1 MVPSNCRH
9 LILAFCTALL
19 MSVVVQAQCNPGLH
33 AGIHA
38 DFVPMTPAFTDPPVV
53 HLSFLLVND
62 SDSTID
68 VAPQYWRTL
77 IGGKEISDP
86 TQGNGPAPTGGWVP
100 LGPGQNHQLGAR
112 LNVFQYFPHPG
123 EYRITWKGRNFQ
135 SPTISIT
142 IPPDAY
148 RSTGSINGVR

>member
-1 MVPSNCRH
+1 MVSSNCRH
-9 LILAFCTALL
+9 FILAFSTALL
-19 MSVVVQAQCNPGLH
+19 MSLVVRAQCNPGLH
-33 AGIHA
+33 AGIRA
-38 DFVPMTPAFTDPPVV
+38 DFAPMTPAFTESPVV
-53 HLSFLLVND
+53 SLSFLLVND

-68 VAPQYWRTL
+68 VAPQSWRIL
-77 IGGKEISDP
+77 IDGNEIPDP
-86 TQGNGPAPTGGWVP
+86 TQGPGPTQGWVP

-123 EYRITWKGRNFQ
+123 QYRITWRGRNFQ

-148 RSTGSINGVR
+148 RSTGSIN